1 MFELYAQLSKA
12 VDVFNARVIEEE
24 QVEYYEV
31 LEMLEDRKD
40 EKEVMELIIS
50 LYSRVH

>member
-1 MFELYAQLSKA
+1 MFELYSELSKA
-12 VDVFNARVIEEE
+12 VDVFNARVIEQE
-24 QVEYYEV
+24 QVEYHEI
-31 LEMLEDRKD
+31 LEMIEDRHN